1 MSATSVRLQAD
12 VERQLEAVAAELK
25 RSKSWVINQALQ
37 EFAERRQLEQQR
49 WRDTLAALE
58 DVRDGRVATGVSVHA
73 WLDTWGTPDESASPG
88 TDR

>member
-1 MSATSVRLQAD
+1 MSVTSVRLQAD

-58 DVRDGRVATGVSVHA
+58 DVRDGRVATGASVHA